1 MHIPERMCV
10 ACRQMK
16 PKSELIR
23 IVKSGDAA
31 QIDKSG
37 KKSGRGAYI
46 CKNIECFERAYKNKG
61 LERSFKSPVP
71 KDVYETL
78 KRKLLNENNRQ
89 DGN

>member
-1 MHIPERMCV
+1 M
-10 ACRQMK
+10 
-16 PKSELIR
+16 R
-23 IVKSGDAA
+23 IVKGEDGNFSFDET
-31 QIDKSG
+31 G
-37 KKSGRGAYI
+37 KISGRGAYI